1 MVYDTG
7 RGGVPLAEPVRERV
21 VREEALLV
29 GGVCAKQ
36 RAREACATREAV
48 EQAAVDLIKG
58 LEQVDRAI
66 DHRLPAHVREF
77 GVEGVLRHVVETP
90 HAAFQLLVAAAD
102 RAWVVR
108 YVDGVA
114 ACEEPTASTLAL
126 TNAELPDKPA
136 AKSGPMVRG
145 YVVCTYV
152 LTELSPTS
160 TNLQL
165 ICNLDPMGLFP
176 FCLATAYGGAYPGM
190 MLKRIKAQSLKLL
203 TEKSSAP

>member
-1 MVYDTG
+1 MVPDG
-7 RGGVPLAEPVRERV
+7 PSGKRPAVQMPEPL
-21 VREEALLV
+21 
-29 GGVCAKQ
+29 
-36 RAREACATREAV
+36 
-48 EQAAVDLIKG
+48 
-58 LEQVDRAI
+58 
-66 DHRLPAHVREF
+66 
-77 GVEGVLRHVVETP
+77 VLQPFSKDKEKSKDVTT
-90 HAAFQLLVAAAD
+90 LD
-102 RAWVVR
+102 WN
-108 YVDGVA
+108 VDGSALATGSYDGQARIWSA
-114 ACEEPTASTLAL
+114 AGKLTATLAL